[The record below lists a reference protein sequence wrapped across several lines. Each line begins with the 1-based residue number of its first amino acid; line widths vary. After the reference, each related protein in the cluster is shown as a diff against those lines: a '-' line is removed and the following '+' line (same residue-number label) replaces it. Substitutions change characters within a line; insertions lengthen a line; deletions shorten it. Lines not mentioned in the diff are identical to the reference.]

1 MPVQEVGT
9 SADGFDS
16 TFYLDASIQYNVNR
30 HLRLTLE
37 GTNLTNQFDSEFD
50 DTSRDVMYC

>member
-9 SADGFDS
+9 SADGFDQL
-16 TFYLDASIQYNVNR
+16 YLDASIQYNVNR